1 MTEARPSHR
10 DAELP
15 GTGGGDNGPGRR
27 SCPRSRRSPG
37 WRRVEAARRLLRRA
51 APATDPLRL
60 LIAGMFALLWW
71 IAGWPFNMIL
81 SGSHVRRP
89 TTRGPATST
98 SCATSPPRR

>member
-1 MTEARPSHR
+1 MTEACASHR

-15 GTGGGDNGPGRR
+15 CTGGGDNGPGRR
-27 SCPRSRRSPG
+27 SCPRSPVARLAPA
-37 WRRVEAARRLLRRA
+37 EAARRLLRRA

-71 IAGWPFNMIL
+71 IAAGRSTHPFRIA
-81 SGSHVRRP
+81 RA
-89 TTRGPATST
+89 TTQATRGPATST